1 MAEPQGSP
9 SPSTEGTTRAVLRL
23 SCTDRPG
30 LVADV
35 SGLLFKL
42 GANIIGADQ
51 HLDTDLNSFFQR
63 IEFCFPARTEEE
75 REAMRQKIADACE
88 GWKLR
93 VSLRFPD
100 LWRRKA
106 AILCSKR
113 PHCIMDLLARHRAGE
128 LPMDVSLVISNHRDL
143 EEEVTRR
150 GYRFIHEAI
159 AGGNKADQEAR
170 ILRHLAEAKVDL
182 VILARYMQ
190 ILSADFVAAYPER
203 IINIHHSFLPAFIGA
218 EPYRQAHRRGV
229 KIIGAS
235 SHYVT
240 ADLDQGPIIAQG
252 VIRVSHRDSVEEMER
267 KGRDIERNILAHAVR
282 CHLEDRIITYGNKT
296 VVFE

>member
-1 MAEPQGSP
+1 MAAPQGSTG
-9 SPSTEGTTRAVLRL
+9 TEGSTRAVLRL
-23 SCTDRPG
+23 NCADRPG

-42 GANIIGADQ
+42 GANISSADQ

-63 IEFCFPARTEEE
+63 IEFRFAARSEGE
-75 REAMRQKIADACE
+75 REAFRQKVADACE
-88 GWKLR
+88 SWKLR
-93 VSLRFPD
+93 ANLRFPD
-100 LWRRKA
+100 LWRRQV

-113 PHCIMDLLARHRAGE
+113 GHCPLDLLARHRAGE
-128 LPMDVSLVISNHRDL
+128 LPMDVPLVISNHRDL
-143 EEEVTRR
+143 EEEVVRR
-150 GYRFIHEAI
+150 GYRFVHEPI
-159 AGGNKADQEAR
+159 AGEDKKDQEAR
-170 ILRHLAEAKVDL
+170 ILRHLSDARIDL

-190 ILSADFVAAYPER
+190 IISSDFVAAYPER
-203 IINIHHSFLPAFIGA
+203 IVNIHHSVLPAFVGA

-229 KIIGAS
+229 KIIGAT

-252 VIRVSHRDSVEEMER
+252 VIRVSHRDSIQEMER
-267 KGRDIERNILAHAVR
+267 KGRDIERNVLAHAVR

-296 VVFE
+296 VVFD

>member
-143 EEEVTRR
+143 EEEITRR
-150 GYRFIHEAI
+150 GYRFVHEAI
-159 AGGNKADQEAR
+159 VGGNKPDQEAR

-190 ILSADFVAAYPER
+190 ILS
-203 IINIHHSFLPAFIGA
+203 
-218 EPYRQAHRRGV
+218 
-229 KIIGAS
+229 
-235 SHYVT
+235 
-240 ADLDQGPIIAQG
+240 
-252 VIRVSHRDSVEEMER
+252 
-267 KGRDIERNILAHAVR
+267 
-282 CHLEDRIITYGNKT
+282 
-296 VVFE
+296 

>member
-9 SPSTEGTTRAVLRL
+9 STAGTTRAVLRL

-35 SGLLFKL
+35 SGLLFRL

-63 IEFCFPARTEEE
+63 IEFHFAAGTEEE
-75 REAMRQKIADACE
+75 REAMRQKISDACE

-93 VSLRFPD
+93 ASLRFPD

-143 EEEVTRR
+143 EEEITRR
-150 GYRFIHEAI
+150 GYRFVHEAI
-159 AGGNKADQEAR
+159 VGGNKPDQEAR

>member
-1 MAEPQGSP
+1 MAETPP
-9 SPSTEGTTRAVLRL
+9 APATTRAVLRL
-23 SCTDRPG
+23 HTPDRPG

-35 SGLLFKL
+35 STLLFKL

-63 IEFCFPARTEEE
+63 IEFRFQAGTESE
-75 REAMRQKIADACE
+75 REAIRQKISDACE

-93 VSLRFPD
+93 ASLRFPD
-100 LWRRKA
+100 LWRRQV
-106 AILCSKR
+106 AILCSKQ

-128 LPMDVSLVISNHRDL
+128 LPMDVPLVISNHATQQ
-143 EEEVTRR
+143 EEVTRR
-150 GYRFIHEAI
+150 GYKFVHEPI
-159 AGGNKADQEAR
+159 VDGNKKEQEAR
-170 ILRHLAEAKVDL
+170 VLRHLADAKVDL
-182 VILARYMQ
+182 IILARYMQ
-190 ILSADFVAAYPER
+190 ILSADFVSAYPER

-218 EPYRQAHRRGV
+218 EPYKQAHRRGV
-229 KIIGAS
+229 KIIGAT

-252 VIRVSHRDSVEEMER
+252 VIRVSHRDSWEEMER

-282 CHLEDRIITYGNKT
+282 CHLEDRIIAYGNKT

>member
-1 MAEPQGSP
+1 MAE
-9 SPSTEGTTRAVLRL
+9 TTRAVLRL
-23 SCTDRPG
+23 HTPDRPG

-35 SGLLFKL
+35 STLLFKL

-63 IEFCFPARTEEE
+63 IEFRFPASTEAE
-75 REAMRQKIADACE
+75 REAIRQKISDACE

-93 VSLRFPD
+93 ASLRFPD
-100 LWRRKA
+100 LWRRQV
-106 AILCSKR
+106 AILCSKQ

-128 LPMDVSLVISNHRDL
+128 LTMDVPLVISNHATQG
-143 EEEVTRR
+143 EEVTRR
-150 GYRFIHEAI
+150 GYRFVHEPI
-159 AGGNKADQEAR
+159 VDGNKKDQEAR
-170 ILRHLAEAKVDL
+170 VLGHLADAKVDL
-182 VILARYMQ
+182 IILARYMQ

-218 EPYRQAHRRGV
+218 EPYKQAHRRGV
-229 KIIGAS
+229 KIIGAT

-252 VIRVSHRDSVEEMER
+252 VIRVSHRDSWEEMER

>member
-1 MAEPQGSP
+1 MAEKPQT
-9 SPSTEGTTRAVLRL
+9 PSTDGTTRAVLRL
-23 SCTDRPG
+23 NTPDRPG

-35 SGLLFKL
+35 STMLFKL
-42 GANIIGADQ
+42 GANIISADQ

-63 IEFCFPARTEEE
+63 IEFRFAARSEEE
-75 REAMRQKIADACE
+75 REAIRQKIADACE

-100 LWRRKA
+100 LWKRQV

-113 PHCIMDLLARHRAGE
+113 AHCILDLLARHRSGE
-128 LPMDVSLVISNHRDL
+128 LPMDLPVVISNHRDL

-150 GYRFIHEAI
+150 GYRFVHEGI
-159 AGGNKADQEAR
+159 TDGNKKDQEAR
-170 ILRHLAEAKVDL
+170 VMRQLADARVDL
-182 VILARYMQ
+182 IILARYMQ

-229 KIIGAS
+229 KIIGAT

>member
-1 MAEPQGSP
+1 MPDPQGP
-9 SPSTEGTTRAVLRL
+9 PSTEGTTRAVLRL

-42 GANIIGADQ
+42 GANIISADQ

-63 IEFCFPARTEEE
+63 IEFRFAARSEED
-75 REAMRQKIADACE
+75 REAIRQKIADACE

-93 VSLRFPD
+93 ASLRFPD
-100 LWRRKA
+100 LWRRQV

-113 PHCIMDLLARHRAGE
+113 PHCILDLLARHRAGE
-128 LPMDVSLVISNHRDL
+128 LSMDVPLVISNHRDL
-143 EEEVTRR
+143 EEEITRR
-150 GYRFIHEAI
+150 GYRFIHQPIE
-159 AGGNKADQEAR
+159 GGNKKEQEAR
-170 ILRHLAEAKVDL
+170 VVRHLADARIDL
-182 VILARYMQ
+182 IILARYMQ
-190 ILSADFVAAYPER
+190 ILTPDFVTGYPER

-229 KIIGAS
+229 KIIGAT